1 MKVFGTICAYLFS
14 FSIGI
19 LLGGVL
25 VMKFWEWFINPV
37 FNLGLLSLTQAIGLS
52 VFITL
57 FKTVS
62 YEKKDNADSWTR
74 IYLPIIYKV
83 ILLGFGWIIS
93 LFI

>member
-1 MKVFGTICAYLFS
+1 MKVFGTICPYLFS
-14 FSIGI
+14 FAIDI
-19 LLGGVL
+19 ILGGVL

-37 FNLGLLSLTQAIGLS
+37 FNIGLLNLTQAIGLS

-62 YEKKDNADSWTR
+62 FGKKDKADLGVLIASSIT
-74 IYLPIIYKV
+74 YQV

>member
-19 LLGGVL
+19 ILGGLL

-62 YEKKDNADSWTR
+62 FGKKEKADLGSLIALSIT
-74 IYLPIIYKV
+74 YQV